1 MNQVRLLAQDCNNCI
16 TTYRYYGD
24 PDIHRARDGLRRY
37 IWWLPW
43 FVKGDAPAE
52 RRSVLPCGGARVC
65 GVAGALRADLVIRSL
80 PGAAR
85 GLGPARRGGWPVADR
100 GRRTGVAGLGRGR
113 GGGGGQVGRRR
124 RGCTPGRLRCAWEE
138 LGAWDGMSRVRDV
151 RVGNW
156 GTDDIRVFSWAELTL
171 GLMG

>member
-1 MNQVRLLAQDCNNCI
+1 VSGATCSSSGRTAPPGGEHDEQVRAWTNQVRLLAQDCNNCI
-16 TTYRYYGD
+16 TTYRYYGG

-80 PGAAR
+80 PGAAQ

-100 GRRTGVAGLGRGR
+100 GRRTGVAGLG
-113 GGGGGQVGRRR
+113 GGEVRWGAAAGGVRLAA
-124 RGCTPGRLRCAWEE
+124 CAAPGRSWEP
-138 LGAWDGMSRVRDV
+138 GM
-151 RVGNW
+151 
-156 GTDDIRVFSWAELTL
+156 E
-171 GLMG
+171 